1 MLPNITESDLQLWF
15 ENKSKQQTIVDF
27 IVNPEVINTQQKWR
41 QQDVKNRDRIRISG
55 LDNAKKVLEG
65 LRYANHLSGNRS
77 VSDKGHTQLR
87 PDLILISQDA
97 NYLLVELKTRE
108 KTERQAVQELLAYSA
123 AMKMQQ
129 PFTNDFMFIIVAVH
143 WDTLLRF
150 SVQSLIMDGK
160 LVLPLALELSQS
172 GEYQLRILQS
182 LFDFKFKDSYDPFY
196 AMKPS
201 TIATSI
207 NNSYNSSEAKCRI
220 NRYFRGLAYEIA
232 AECRKVQQSG
242 FVISW
247 RNLRSHGTELF
258 SLTVVTVNQFWKYS
272 DQASSYIDL
281 NEGVSIRGISR
292 VQQNAANILRDEI
305 NSRPV
310 VRNEI
315 LDELED
321 AFRSAEA
328 WQAEASLH
336 AQSSLSSDLINK
348 HINYETEK
356 AIKQTGA
363 IQEFELGGWDNL
375 ELLLLDMQEIQ
386 PTRIDVLS
394 VFGDVADFFRK
405 QNLPNLWFHP
415 NFYTFQKLMEDFRT
429 SKRDR

>member
-1 MLPNITESDLQLWF
+1 M
-15 ENKSKQQTIVDF
+15 
-27 IVNPEVINTQQKWR
+27 
-41 QQDVKNRDRIRISG
+41 
-55 LDNAKKVLEG
+55 
-65 LRYANHLSGNRS
+65 
-77 VSDKGHTQLR
+77 
-87 PDLILISQDA
+87 
-97 NYLLVELKTRE
+97 
-108 KTERQAVQELLAYSA
+108 QELLAYSA

-242 FVISW
+242 FVISS

-363 IQEFELGGWDNL
+363 IQEFELGLG
-375 ELLLLDMQEIQ
+375 
-386 PTRIDVLS
+386 
-394 VFGDVADFFRK
+394 
-405 QNLPNLWFHP
+405 
-415 NFYTFQKLMEDFRT
+415 
-429 SKRDR
+429 